1 MTMRERQ
8 AGTSFYT
15 LGKSLYYPYKNLVAS
30 LMAWLQRTH

>member
-1 MTMRERQ
+1 MRERS

-30 LMAWLQRTH
+30 LMAWLQRTP